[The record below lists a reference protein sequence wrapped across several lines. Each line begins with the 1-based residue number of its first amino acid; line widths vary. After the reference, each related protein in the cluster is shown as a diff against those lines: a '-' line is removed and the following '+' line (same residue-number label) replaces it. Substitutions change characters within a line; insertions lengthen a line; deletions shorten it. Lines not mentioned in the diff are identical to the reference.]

1 MNKRALIATLVVVI
15 IIIFIIMFFSK
26 PSKSGSKKC
35 DKNVDC
41 EYDKY
46 SVQSA
51 FRECKSGVL
60 ASECTVTCK
69 DGYTN
74 KKLVNNV
81 YRCELPPGCNKN
93 VDCEYDN
100 NSVQSAFREC
110 KSGVLASDCTVTC
123 KDGYTN
129 AKLINNIYQCEL
141 VPQPPTPTPTPQ
153 CNKNADCE
161 YDKNSVQSAFRE
173 CKGGVLASD
182 CTVTCKDG
190 YTNAKIVNNIF
201 QCELP
206 PPTPTPTPTP
216 PSPYNGTYNL
226 QAKYSAY
233 APSQIIVDIKP
244 DNTGTVSFVGQGI
257 FGAVAAPCTS
267 TSCVDTKQGI
277 IYTTIIQVIGVPSI
291 GSIYLSLGPYKNGYI
306 LAYPNVGYYTKI

>member
-26 PSKSGSKKC
+26 PRKSDSKKC

-69 DGYTN
+69 DGYKN

-81 YRCELPPGCNKN
+81 YRCELPPQCNKN
-93 VDCEYDN
+93 VDCEYDK
-100 NSVQSAFREC
+100 NSVESAFREC
-110 KSGVLASDCTVTC
+110 KSGVLSPDCIVTC

-141 VPQPPTPTPTPQ
+141 APQPPTPPPPQ
-153 CNKNADCE
+153 
-161 YDKNSVQSAFRE
+161 
-173 CKGGVLASD
+173 
-182 CTVTCKDG
+182 
-190 YTNAKIVNNIF
+190 
-201 QCELP
+201 
-206 PPTPTPTPTP
+206 PPTPPPPQPPTP
-216 PSPYNGTYNL
+216 PPPQPPTPPPPQPPTPPPPYNGTYNL
-226 QAKYSAY
+226 QAKYNPI

-244 DNTGTVSFVGQGI
+244 DNTGIVTFVGQGI

-277 IYTTIIQVIGVPSI
+277 IYTTIIQVIGVPYI
-291 GSIYLSLGPYKNGYI
+291 GSVYLSLGPYKNGYI
-306 LAYPNVGYYTKI
+306 LAYPNVGYYTKL